1 VDSRI
6 PWERAGWTARDAGG
20 MLPPA
25 LDPSER
31 EAGGAPVR
39 VLSTILV
46 LLVIGV
52 LLAYTL
58 RRRK

>member
-1 VDSRI
+1 LVARRLDSPGHR
-6 PWERAGWTARDAGG
+6 RDAAGS
-20 MLPPA
+20 PWT
-25 LDPSER
+25 PSER

-46 LLVIGV
+46 LLAVGV

-58 RRRK
+58 RRRT